1 MYCYSLDGVCDLAKI
16 TCTMCGH
23 VFDPAEYTSCA
34 GCPLQ
39 KGCQLVCCPVCG
51 FEMVDPQQSVLARL
65 VMNFLEHK
73 RTQKMKKIGE
83 RSA

>member
-1 MYCYSLDGVCDLAKI
+1 
-16 TCTMCGH
+16 MCGH
-23 VFDPAEYTSCA
+23 IFEPAENTSCA